1 MPHEDIRFRRKS
13 MQADAAPSK
22 HGLLVTLSVAAAAVI
37 APALVYTAMHPA
49 SVANT
54 VKTIAKH
61 VPAHVKHIKIAVVA
75 PRVAAVAAPSPSP
88 TQSAPIPSPTPQ
100 PSVTKAPSAAQAAHL
115 ARAHALAVSA
125 AAARKQRLVS
135 APRSATN
142 AGASS
147 LAASS
152 AVSQSQSETASH
164 APAATAAPT
173 SAPTATP
180 AQVALA
186 GLQKPVADSAPVY
199 APEMVVDAKF
209 TRQIQPDYPEIAKVQ
224 NVQGTAIVLATIGPK
239 GNVLSARVDQSTGNR
254 LLDSAALAAARASGF
269 EPPKINGKPAT
280 ETYRLVYT
288 FSL

>member
-1 MPHEDIRFRRKS
+1 
-13 MQADAAPSK
+13 MQAEAAPPK
-22 HGLLVTLSVAAAAVI
+22 HGLLVILSVAAAAVI

-54 VKTIAKH
+54 VKKIAKH
-61 VPAHVKHIKIAVVA
+61 VPANVKHLKIAIVA
-75 PRVAAVAAPSPSP
+75 PRVVAVASVSPSP
-88 TQSAPIPSPTPQ
+88 TATAPSPSPTPQ
-100 PSVTKAPSAAQAAHL
+100 PSVTKAPSATQAAHL

-125 AAARKQRLVS
+125 AAHKKRVAS
-135 APRSATN
+135 AARSAN
-142 AGASS
+142 AGSPV
-147 LAASS
+147 LAAASD
-152 AVSQSQSETASH
+152 VSQAPNSSSSH
-164 APAATAAPT
+164 PAAATPAPVATA
-173 SAPTATP
+173 TATP
-180 AQVALA
+180 VQVALA

-224 NVQGTAIVLATIGPK
+224 NAQGTAVVLATIGPK
-239 GNVLSARVDQSTGNR
+239 GNVLAARVDQSTGNR

-288 FSL
+288 FAL